1 MWRLIIL
8 GTLLSGV
15 MSGCQVVKTGPTMD
29 TSSVQQM
36 EQELDNGLA
45 SKPVAPP
52 AAPPESVSAALL
64 PPLTVGMA
72 AAAETERFDISVE
85 DLNASD
91 FFFSLVKDTP
101 YNIVVH
107 PGVTGN
113 INLELKNV
121 SVDEVMRIV
130 RDVYG
135 YAYEQSGVLYQVLPP
150 GMRTQIFKID
160 YLNVQRTG
168 MSETQV
174 SAGQVSNSESSRS
187 GSSNDLDDE
196 NLSDTGGSRGVVG
209 SRVQTA
215 TQADFWSALAATLSM
230 IIGTEGDRKVVVS
243 PQAGIVVVRAF
254 PKELMAVSDFLE
266 KSELSLRRQ
275 VILEA
280 KILEV
285 QLNEGFQAGIN
296 WSAVAEV
303 GSDKTVTFGQTGAP
317 LNPLNQVGGVF
328 SAALD
333 LKDFTGL
340 IDLLGTQGTV
350 QVLSSPRIST
360 VNNQKAVIKVGQDE
374 FFVTEVSSQ
383 TTTTTTS
390 TTPTVDVE
398 LTPFFSGIALD
409 VTPQISASGE
419 IILHIHPT
427 VSEVVD
433 QSKTIEA
440 PTGSLTLPL
449 ALSTIRESDSIVKAR
464 NGQVVVIGGLMQ
476 NNAKD
481 DTAKAPWLGDIPLI
495 GNAFRQKRQV
505 SRKSELV
512 ILLKPVIADDAAWEA
527 ALKASKDGI
536 TGLRGAIEP
545 GLFR

>member
-8 GTLLSGV
+8 GALLSGV
-15 MSGCQVVKTGPTMD
+15 MSGCQAVLTGPTMD

-36 EQELDNGLA
+36 EQELDKGLA
-45 SKPVAPP
+45 SKPAAPQ
-52 AAPPESVSAALL
+52 APPESVSAALL
-64 PPLTVGMA
+64 PPLTVGTT
-72 AAAETERFDISVE
+72 AAAEAERFDIAVE

-113 INLELKNV
+113 ISLELKNV

-160 YLNVQRTG
+160 YLNVQRMG

-174 SAGQVSNSESSRS
+174 SAGQVSSSESSRS

-209 SRVQTA
+209 SRIQTA
-215 TQADFWSALAATLSM
+215 TQADFWSSLAATLSM

-243 PQAGIVVVRAF
+243 PQSGIVVVRAF
-254 PKELMAVSDFLE
+254 PKELMSVSEFLE

-440 PTGSLTLPL
+440 PTGTLTLPL

-512 ILLKPVIADDAAWEA
+512 ILLKPVIADDEAWEA

-536 TGLRGAIEP
+536 KGLKGAIEP

>member
-1 MWRLIIL
+1 MWRLIIVGAFVSAGL
-8 GTLLSGV
+8 
-15 MSGCQVVKTGPTMD
+15 SGCQVVQTGPTLD
-29 TSSVQQM
+29 TSSVEQM
-36 EQELDNGLA
+36 EQELSETSKSA
-45 SKPVAPP
+45 PVAKPVAPP
-52 AAPPESVSAALL
+52 ENVSDALL
-64 PPLTVGMA
+64 PPLSVATDS
-72 AAAETERFDISVE
+72 AELDRFDISVE
-85 DLNASD
+85 ELNAKD

-113 INLELKNV
+113 ISLELKNV
-121 SVDEVMRIV
+121 SVDEVMRVV

-135 YAYEQSGVLYQVLPP
+135 YAYEQSGMLYQVLPS
-150 GMRTQIFKID
+150 GMRTRIFKID
-160 YLNVQRTG
+160 YLNVQRMG

-174 SAGQVSNSESSRS
+174 SAGQVSSAESSRS

-196 NLSDTGGSRGVVG
+196 NLSDTGGNRAVVG
-209 SRVQTA
+209 SRIQTA
-215 TQADFWSALAATLSM
+215 TQADFWSALAETLTL
-230 IIGTEGDRKVVVS
+230 IVGTEGDRKVVVS
-243 PQAGIVVVRAF
+243 PQSGIVVVHAF
-254 PKELMAVSDFLE
+254 PKELMSVQDFLD
-266 KSELSLRRQ
+266 KAELSLRRQ

-296 WSAVAEV
+296 WAAVAEA
-303 GSDKTVTFGQTGAP
+303 GDDKTVTFGQTGADLSP
-317 LNPLNQVGGVF
+317 ANEIGGVF

-340 IDLLGTQGTV
+340 IDLLGSQGTV

-409 VTPQISASGE
+409 VTPQISETGE

-433 QSKTIEA
+433 QSKTVEA
-440 PTGSLTLPL
+440 PTGTLTLPL

-476 NNAKD
+476 NSATD
-481 DTAKAPWLGDIPLI
+481 DTAKTPFFGDIPLL
-495 GNAFRQKRQV
+495 GHAFRQKRQG
-505 SRKSELV
+505 SKKSELV
-512 ILLKPVIADDAAWEA
+512 ILLKPMIADDAAWEA
-527 ALKASKDGI
+527 ALESSKKGI
-536 TGLRGAIEP
+536 SGLKEAIEP
-545 GLFR
+545 GFFR